1 MRLLNT
7 KTLEIHEFLGDIESQ
22 QFPRYAILSHTWADE
37 ECSLRDMSLPD
48 VNQKAGF
55 KKIKFCCEQA
65 VKDGLQWAWV
75 DTCCIDK
82 TSTAELSEAINSMFW
97 WYRRSA
103 VCYVYLAD
111 VQNTDRQQLEH
122 SRWLTRGWTLQE
134 LIAPREIRFYDQ
146 SWCFIGLKSERSMQ
160 ECLTRATGIEAS
172 ILLGGQLEYVPIA
185 KKMSWAA
192 KRSTTR
198 VEDAA
203 YCLLGLF
210 DVNMPL
216 LYGEGKKA
224 FLRLQQEIMKV
235 SEDHSLFVWGF
246 DAPPV
251 TLEAFAE
258 IAWSASFKPSHGLLA
273 QSAADFNI
281 CEGIHPIHHLQS
293 EIPPV
298 FTDNGLQIR
307 LPIVRRAGISCAVVS
322 CTMDSHLD
330 YYLAIP
336 LIPWGSRYTARCA
349 SPVLVRSDLVK
360 GKSLQ
365 TVLVK
370 RASDIPPPKVGPIS
384 LAIDFGPLPESWHP
398 NLENSRMVLDPGPD
412 FYLGNILLPQHATCL
427 EDGTIALHHMD
438 IGLPVP
444 HAVVIIGGLHNL
456 GLVFGGNAESKD
468 GLWFAIV
475 PLLKNGQ
482 NDEKIDPWLLEHNHK
497 LIVSDEKW
505 RITQQ
510 ELENRLLWD
519 SDTWE
524 GLTTVPVV
532 DGQRSRLTLGK
543 QYGAWDVVSQ
553 LSTAY
558 TPTRA
563 HYLACETFLTVD
575 FQFVSFD
582 LVSSGHSV
590 LISLQTVASTSDP
603 DLKDIQQRTRPGKPK
618 RVRPQY

>member
-1 MRLLNT
+1 MRLLDT

-22 QFPRYAILSHTWADE
+22 QFPRYAILSHTWGDE
-37 ECSLRDMSLPD
+37 ECSLRDMSLPE

-82 TSTAELSEAINSMFW
+82 TSTAELSEAINSMFR
-97 WYRRSA
+97 WYRQSA

-111 VQNTDRQQLEH
+111 VQHTDGQELAR

-146 SWCFIGLKSERSMQ
+146 SWCFIGLKSERSIQ

-185 KKMSWAA
+185 RKMSWAA
-192 KRSTTR
+192 NRSTTR

-224 FLRLQQEIMKV
+224 FIRLQQEIMKV
-235 SEDHSLFVWGF
+235 TDDHSLFLWGLE
-246 DAPPV
+246 AQPL

-258 IAWSASFKPSHGLLA
+258 IAWSTSFKPSHGLLA
-273 QSAADFNI
+273 QSAAEFKI

-293 EIPPV
+293 ETPPV

-307 LPIVRRAGISCAVVS
+307 LPIVRRAGISCAAVS
-322 CTMDSHLD
+322 CTMDNHFD
-330 YYLAIP
+330 HYLAIP
-336 LIPWGSRYTARCA
+336 LISWGSRYTARCA
-349 SPVLVRSDLVK
+349 APVLVHSDLVK

-370 RASDIPPPKVGPIS
+370 RASDTPPPKVGPAALKIE
-384 LAIDFGPLPESWHP
+384 FGQRPKSWHP
-398 NLENSRMVLDPGPD
+398 EPEDSRMSRDPGPE
-412 FYLGNILLPQHATCL
+412 FYLGNLLLPPHADRL
-427 EDGTIALHHMD
+427 EDGTIALDHLGTGMT
-438 IGLPVP
+438 VP

-456 GLVFGGNAESKD
+456 ALVFGGNAECKD
-468 GLWFAIV
+468 GLWFAIL
-475 PLLKNGQ
+475 PLLKHGQ
-482 NDEKIDPWLLEHNHK
+482 KDETIDSWLLEHNHK

-505 RITQQ
+505 RMTQRQ
-510 ELENRLLWD
+510 IEERLVFWD
-519 SDTWE
+519 SEWE
-524 GLTTVPVV
+524 GLTTIPII

-543 QYGAWDVVSQ
+543 QYGAWEIASP
-553 LSTAY
+553 SSRY
-558 TPTRA
+558 NIPTRWD
-563 HYLACETFLTVD
+563 HFVCETFLTVD
-575 FQFVSFD
+575 FQFKPFD
-582 LVSSGHSV
+582 LVRSGHCV
-590 LISLQTVASTSDP
+590 LISLQTAVSTYDTNTLEYSEYSAF
-603 DLKDIQQRTRPGKPK
+603 
-618 RVRPQY
+618 QYR